1 MRRKGLR
8 IATIVMLTAVL
19 LLQRMPLPSFCKDAM
34 PAFADETDLVVQV
47 HSNQPAEEFLVEVLK
62 SENEAEQ
69 MAPRRILI
77 YHTHTYE
84 AYQQDEKD
92 AYAQLEKWRTKDE
105 KHNVIAVGRALCAG
119 LEAIGFEVTHDT
131 TAFEPPTM
139 NDAYARSL
147 TMLEARKQ
155 AGEQYDLYIDLHRDA
170 IASSSAIK
178 RTVSVGGTEIAR
190 FMVLIGQ
197 GTTGG
202 YAEKPDWLM
211 NKRIADQITASL
223 NTQIDG
229 LARDVKV
236 KTGRFNQHVDDCCV
250 LIECGTNWNTLQ
262 EVLNGIPY
270 LAQAIKDAIAAQ

>member
-1 MRRKGLR
+1 
-8 IATIVMLTAVL
+8 
-19 LLQRMPLPSFCKDAM
+19 
-34 PAFADETDLVVQV
+34 
-47 HSNQPAEEFLVEVLK
+47 
-62 SENEAEQ
+62 
-69 MAPRRILI
+69 
-77 YHTHTYE
+77 
-84 AYQQDEKD
+84 
-92 AYAQLEKWRTKDE
+92 
-105 KHNVIAVGRALCAG
+105 
-119 LEAIGFEVTHDT
+119 
-131 TAFEPPTM
+131 
-139 NDAYARSL
+139 
-147 TMLEARKQ
+147 
-155 AGEQYDLYIDLHRDA
+155 
-170 IASSSAIK
+170 
-178 RTVSVGGTEIAR
+178 
-190 FMVLIGQ
+190 MVLIGQ

>member
-47 HSNQPAEEFLVEVLK
+47 HSNQPAEELLVEVLK

-202 YAEKPDWLM
+202 YAEKPDWLT

-223 NTQIDG
+223 NRQIDG

-270 LAQAIKDAIAAQ
+270 LAQAIKDALAAQ

>member
-1 MRRKGLR
+1 
-8 IATIVMLTAVL
+8 
-19 LLQRMPLPSFCKDAM
+19 M

-47 HSNQPAEEFLVEVLK
+47 HSNQPAEELLVEVLK
-62 SENEAEQ
+62 PENETEQ

-147 TMLEARKQ
+147 TMLKARKQ

-223 NTQIDG
+223 NRQIDG

-236 KTGRFNQHVDDCCV
+236 KTGRFNQHVNDCCV

-270 LAQAIKDAIAAQ
+270 LAQAIKDALAAQ

>member
-84 AYQQDEKD
+84 AYQQDETD
-92 AYAQLEKWRTKDE
+92 AYTKLEKWRTKDE

-270 LAQAIKDAIAAQ
+270 LAQAIKDALAAQ

>member
-47 HSNQPAEEFLVEVLK
+47 HSNQPAEELLVEVLK

-270 LAQAIKDAIAAQ
+270 LAQAIKDALAAQ

>member
-170 IASSSAIK
+170 IASSSTIK

-270 LAQAIKDAIAAQ
+270 LAQAIKDALAAQ

>member
-47 HSNQPAEEFLVEVLK
+47 HSNQPAEELLVEVLK

-147 TMLEARKQ
+147 TMLEARKN

-170 IASSSAIK
+170 IASSSTIK

>member
-1 MRRKGLR
+1 MHRKGLR

-84 AYQQDEKD
+84 AYQQDETD
-92 AYAQLEKWRTKDE
+92 AYTKLEKWRTKDE

-270 LAQAIKDAIAAQ
+270 LAQAIKDALAAQ

>member
-19 LLQRMPLPSFCKDAM
+19 LSQRMPLPSFCKDAM
-34 PAFADETDLVVQV
+34 PAFADEIDLVVQV

-139 NDAYARSL
+139 NAAYARSL

-270 LAQAIKDAIAAQ
+270 LAQAIKDALAAQ

>member
-34 PAFADETDLVVQV
+34 PAFADEIDLVVQV
-47 HSNQPAEEFLVEVLK
+47 HSNQPAEELLVEVLK

-270 LAQAIKDAIAAQ
+270 LAQAIKDALAAQ

>member
-147 TMLEARKQ
+147 TMLKARKQ

-270 LAQAIKDAIAAQ
+270 LAQAIKDALAAQ

>member
-84 AYQQDEKD
+84 AYQQDETD
-92 AYAQLEKWRTKDE
+92 AYTKLEKWRTKDE

>member
-8 IATIVMLTAVL
+8 IATIVMLIAVL

-139 NDAYARSL
+139 NAAYARSL

-270 LAQAIKDAIAAQ
+270 LAQAIKDALAAQ

>member
-47 HSNQPAEEFLVEVLK
+47 HSNQPAEELLVEVLK

-84 AYQQDEKD
+84 AYQQDEKE

-270 LAQAIKDAIAAQ
+270 LAQAIKDALAAQ

>member
-47 HSNQPAEEFLVEVLK
+47 HSNQPAEELLVEVLK
-62 SENEAEQ
+62 PENETEQ

-202 YAEKPDWLM
+202 YAEKPDWLT
-211 NKRIADQITASL
+211 NKHIADQITASL

-270 LAQAIKDAIAAQ
+270 LAQAIKDALAAQ

>member
-47 HSNQPAEEFLVEVLK
+47 HSNQPAEELLVEVLK

-84 AYQQDEKD
+84 AYQQDETN

-147 TMLEARKQ
+147 TMLKARKQ

-270 LAQAIKDAIAAQ
+270 LAQAIKDALAAQ

>member
-47 HSNQPAEEFLVEVLK
+47 HSNQPAEELLVEVLK

>member
-34 PAFADETDLVVQV
+34 PAFADEIDLVVQV
-47 HSNQPAEEFLVEVLK
+47 HSNQPAEELLVEVLK
-62 SENEAEQ
+62 PENETEQ

-84 AYQQDEKD
+84 AYQQDEKH

-202 YAEKPDWLM
+202 YAEKPDWLK
-211 NKRIADQITASL
+211 NKRFADQITASL

-270 LAQAIKDAIAAQ
+270 LAQAIKDALAAQ

>member
-270 LAQAIKDAIAAQ
+270 LAQAIKDALAAQ

>member
-69 MAPRRILI
+69 IAPRRILI
-77 YHTHTYE
+77 YHTHTNE
-84 AYQQDEKD
+84 AYQQDETN
-92 AYAQLEKWRTKDE
+92 AYTQQEKWRTKDE

-270 LAQAIKDAIAAQ
+270 LAQAIKDALAAQ

>member
-170 IASSSAIK
+170 IASSSTIK

>member
-47 HSNQPAEEFLVEVLK
+47 HSNQPAEELLVEVLK

-147 TMLEARKQ
+147 TMLEARKN

-270 LAQAIKDAIAAQ
+270 LAQAIKDALAAQ